1 MDVAAMSFGKTYC
14 IQRDAVAYLMGMH
27 FNRPFLG
34 LLVVSGCLELRQGD
48 HVTTGGPAPIQRA
61 SARFIEPFFPAIDII
76 TGGSVVLVYSCV
88 KISRTVAVVV
98 ALLMTAAT
106 TNALAREFRA
116 ADTQSEDYPTVQALR
131 YMGRLIEERSGGR
144 LQIRVFHSRQLGE
157 EKETIEQT
165 RAGAIDLNR
174 TNVALIGSFVP
185 AMNVLAMPFLFR
197 STEHL
202 QKVLDGPIG
211 NEILGSFEPYGFV
224 GLAFYD
230 SGARSVYNS
239 VRPIRSIADM
249 KGLRLRVQQSELMSD
264 MIRALGAEPIEL
276 PYGQVRTGL
285 ATKLI
290 DGAEN
295 NWPSFVTTDHYKYAG
310 HYTLTEHTMSPEV
323 LVMSRKAWDSLSEE
337 DRTIF
342 REAALQSSRFMR
354 ERWKDLEEQ
363 SRRQAA
369 GAGVTIV
376 TDFDRKPFEAAM
388 APLYAKAQRDPAAAQ
403 LIERIRKVD

>member
-1 MDVAAMSFGKTYC
+1 LSAHC
-14 IQRDAVAYLMGMH
+14 
-27 FNRPFLG
+27 
-34 LLVVSGCLELRQGD
+34 
-48 HVTTGGPAPIQRA
+48 RA
-61 SARFIEPFFPAIDII
+61 EISRA
-76 TGGSVVLVYSCV
+76 VVL
-88 KISRTVAVVV
+88 AV
-98 ALLMTAAT
+98 ALLLAAGST
-106 TNALAREFRA
+106 RAVAREFRA

-131 YMGRLIEERSGGR
+131 LMGSLIEEKTGGR

-174 TNVALIGSFVP
+174 TNVALIGTFVP

-197 STEHL
+197 SIEHL

-211 NEILGSFEPYGFV
+211 EEILGSFEPFGFV
-224 GLAFYD
+224 GLTFYD
-230 SGARSVYNS
+230 SGARSIYNS

-264 MIRALGAEPIEL
+264 MIKALGAEPIEL

-310 HYTLTEHTMSPEV
+310 FYTLTEHTMSPEV
-323 LVMSRKAWDSLSEE
+323 LVMSRKAWESLSTE
-337 DRTIF
+337 DQKIF

-354 ERWKDLEEQ
+354 ERWRDLETQ
-363 SRRQAA
+363 SRRQAES
-369 GAGVTIV
+369 AGVTIV

-388 APLYAKAQRDPAAAQ
+388 APIYAKAQRDPVAAE
-403 LIERIRKVD
+403 LIQRIRKVN

>member
-1 MDVAAMSFGKTYC
+1 MYSRA
-14 IQRDAVAYLMGMH
+14 
-27 FNRPFLG
+27 
-34 LLVVSGCLELRQGD
+34 EL
-48 HVTTGGPAPIQRA
+48 
-61 SARFIEPFFPAIDII
+61 
-76 TGGSVVLVYSCV
+76 
-88 KISRTVAVVV
+88 SRTVAIVV
-98 ALLMTAAT
+98 ALFLTAVAT
-106 TNALAREFRA
+106 NVLAREFRA

-131 YMGRLIEERSGGR
+131 YMGSLIEENSGGR

-174 TNVALIGSFVP
+174 TNVALIGTFVP

-197 STEHL
+197 SIEHL

-211 NEILGSFEPYGFV
+211 SEILGSFEPYGFV

-239 VRPIRSIADM
+239 VRPIRSLADM
-249 KGLRLRVQQSELMSD
+249 KGLRLRVQQSELMAD
-264 MIRALGAEPIEL
+264 MIKALGAEPVEL

-285 ATKLI
+285 ATRLI

-310 HYTLTEHTMSPEV
+310 NYTLTEHTMSPEV
-323 LVMSRKAWDSLSEE
+323 LIMSRKAWDSLSPQ
-337 DRTIF
+337 DRTVF

-354 ERWKDLEEQ
+354 GRWKNLEEQ
-363 SRRQAA
+363 SRRQAEA
-369 GAGVTIV
+369 AGVTIV

-388 APLYAKAQRDPAAAQ
+388 APIYAKVQRDPAAAQ
-403 LIERIRKVD
+403 LIERIRKVN